1 MRLERIVDLSAPELA
16 DYTRLTDVALR
27 RVREPAEGLY
37 LAESPKVIERAL
49 GAGHRPRSVL
59 LLEEWLPTVEPL
71 LAGFPDVPV
80 YLGEPEQLERL
91 TGFHMHR
98 GALASMHRPEPLDP
112 RELLEGSTRV
122 VVLEDLADH
131 ANVGSAFRAV
141 AALGADAVLLSPAC
155 ADPLYRRAVR
165 VSMGAVLQVPWA
177 RLPDWRAAG
186 PMFRDA
192 GYELTAF
199 ALRDDAEDLADFV
212 DHVPERLALLFGSE
226 GHGLS
231 RRALASAARSV
242 VIPMEHGVDSL
253 NVATA
258 AALALWAVRTADAE
272 RSTSTAVPPMAAAH
286 GAERGVAVRTA
297 DAERGGAHRAVDQ
310 EAAR

>member
-1 MRLERIVDLSAPELA
+1 MNLIEITELSIPELA
-16 DYTRLTDVALR
+16 DYTQLTDVALR
-27 RVREPAEGLY
+27 RVREPGEGLY

-49 GAGHRPRSVL
+49 RAGHRPRSVL
-59 LLEEWLPTVEPL
+59 IIPEWIPKVEAL
-71 LAGFPDVPV
+71 LAEFPDVPV
-80 YLGEPEQLERL
+80 FVGAPEQLEQL

-98 GALASMHRPEPLDP
+98 GALASMHRPAPRDP
-112 RELLEGSTRV
+112 AELLRASKRV
-122 VVLEDLADH
+122 VVLEDLTDH
-131 ANVGSAFRAV
+131 TNVGAIFRSV

-177 RLPDWRAAG
+177 RLPDWREAG
-186 PMFRDA
+186 PLFREE

-199 ALRDDAEDLADFV
+199 ALRDDAEDLADYV
-212 DHVPERLALLFGSE
+212 EELPERLALLFGTE
-226 GHGLS
+226 GDGLS

-258 AALALWAVRTADAE
+258 AALALWAVRTGDQRGRRE
-272 RSTSTAVPPMAAAH
+272 RALGPAPVVETLSAAA
-286 GAERGVAVRTA
+286 GEGVAR
-297 DAERGGAHRAVDQ
+297 
-310 EAAR
+310 